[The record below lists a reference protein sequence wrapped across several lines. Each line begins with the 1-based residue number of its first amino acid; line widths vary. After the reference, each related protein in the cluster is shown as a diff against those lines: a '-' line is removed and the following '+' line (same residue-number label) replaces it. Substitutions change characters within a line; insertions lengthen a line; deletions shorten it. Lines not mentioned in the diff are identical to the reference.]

1 MGCTQ
6 RGHRAAGAGA
16 ELLMRLTF
24 MTGLDFNANSKRCVT
39 TARNRMA
46 SGARRLGDER
56 RQILVRG
63 ELTNEEEGTG

>member
-24 MTGLDFNANSKRCVT
+24 MTGLDFNATQND
-39 TARNRMA
+39 A
-46 SGARRLGDER
+46 SQRLATEWQAVRVVWVMRRGKSLCE
-56 RQILVRG
+56 VS
-63 ELTNEEEGTG
+63 